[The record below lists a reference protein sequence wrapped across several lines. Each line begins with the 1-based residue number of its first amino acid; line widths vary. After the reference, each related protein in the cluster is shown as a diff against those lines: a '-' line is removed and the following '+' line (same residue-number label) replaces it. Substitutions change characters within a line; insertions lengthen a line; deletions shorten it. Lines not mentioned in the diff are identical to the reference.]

1 MCCPKGGHWAQTRE
15 RVPSLLQV
23 LSSGCYKVP
32 YKLRHQ
38 LFSLGGAIALFT
50 ASSSYS
56 QQPPAVPPVVPN
68 LRTIT
73 DLAEI
78 HSLPPEEAKRGYP
91 VHLQAVVTY
100 FEPTSPDFFLQD
112 KTGGIWVQWKK
123 GMPEPK
129 SGQMIDLQAITT
141 QADFAPDLMNARWQV
156 LGESSMPVPKKATL
170 EEMAS
175 TGLDSQWVEVEG
187 IVRSAAVSTEGRPL
201 QFFLEMMGGR
211 LIGMISNLTQIP
223 PGFVDSRVRVTGVCG
238 AQFNQKNQMTGV
250 VLYVTSLDRVK
261 ILQPGVLDP
270 FALGTRPIASLQ
282 RFTYGG
288 LPKHRVKISG
298 VVTGQFEGKQLYITD
313 HTGNLYIELDQAVPL
328 HPGDWVEAVG
338 FAGIS
343 DFTPVLLDAVCR
355 RVGTAAS
362 PAPVVLQAEKALDDM
377 YDSTLMTLEGTLTGR
392 SAMQQEDVMIINHGQ
407 TTFRAVAGP
416 EASDP
421 QRTLREGSRVRVT
434 GICVLQKGITGT
446 PEAIK
451 LRLRSP
457 ADLVLVESPSWWTRE
472 HALLVLGFVA
482 LVTILTSA
490 WVMILRRRVRS
501 QMTELQTKN
510 QALAQ
515 AVEDAKQA
523 TRLKS
528 EFLANMSHEIRTP
541 MNAILGMTSLAL
553 DSHSREEQQEYL
565 TDVMNSAESLLS
577 LLNDILD
584 LSKIEAGRMELSPTQ
599 VSLGPLVQDA
609 TRFLSQAA
617 RQKGL
622 ELTWNCAPAIPDN
635 LLADPL
641 RLRQVLLN
649 LLGNAIKFTER
660 GSVEVQAQPE
670 SEDQNTML
678 VRFAVRDTGLGIP
691 EDKQALIFESFCQAD
706 GSTSRKHGGTGLGL
720 TISSR
725 LVELMGGRIWVE
737 SKPGVGS
744 TFYFTAQLSKATPP
758 EVQPQTNGR
767 KAAPVAPLDSE
778 ARKQLGSLDILVA
791 EDNFVNLKLIM
802 RLLERW
808 GQRVTIAGNGREA
821 LDAFQKKTF
830 DLVILDIQMPELDGF
845 EVAAAI
851 RESEKKTGR
860 YTPIMALTAHAL
872 AGQQQECLARGM
884 DGFASK
890 PIQPRKLLKTLIS
903 LAPRVP
909 RSVI

>member
-1 MCCPKGGHWAQTRE
+1 ME
-15 RVPSLLQV
+15 RAPSLLAV
-23 LSSGCYKVP
+23 SCGGCYKVP
-32 YKLRHQ
+32 DKLRHQ
-38 LFSLGGAIALFT
+38 LLSLTGAVALFAAT
-50 ASSSYS
+50 SSYG
-56 QQPPAVPPVVPN
+56 QTAPAVVE

-73 DLAEI
+73 RLAEI
-78 HSLPPEEAKRGYP
+78 HSLAPEEAKRGYP

-100 FEPTSPDFFLQD
+100 FEPTSPDFFIQD
-112 KTGGIWVQWKK
+112 KTGGIWVRWTKDLPQ
-123 GMPEPK
+123 PK
-129 SGQMIDLQAITT
+129 AGQLIDLRGITT
-141 QADFAPDLMNARWQV
+141 QDDFAPDISKPTWQV
-156 LGESSMPVPKKATL
+156 LGNVSMPAPKKASL

-175 TGLDSQWVEVEG
+175 TRMDSQWVAIEG
-187 IVRSAAVSTEGRPL
+187 IVRSAVVSAEHRPL
-201 QFFLEMMGGR
+201 QFFLEVMGGR
-211 LIGMISNLTQIP
+211 VVGYIPGIFEVP
-223 PGFVDSRVRVTGVCG
+223 PGFVDSRIRVNGVCG
-238 AQFNQKNQMTGV
+238 AIFNQKNQMIGV
-250 VLYVTSLDRVK
+250 SLYVPSLDWVK
-261 ILQPGVLDP
+261 TLEPGAQNP
-270 FALGTRPIASLQ
+270 FALTSRPIATLQ
-282 RFTYGG
+282 RFTFGG
-288 LPKHRVKISG
+288 LPEHRVKVSG
-298 VVTGQFEGKQLYITD
+298 VVTGQFEGKQLYISD
-313 HTGNLYIELDQAVPL
+313 PTGNLYVELNQSIPL
-328 HPGDWVEAVG
+328 RPGDRVEAVG
-338 FAGIS
+338 FAGSI
-343 DFTPVLLDAVCR
+343 DFTPALLDAECR
-355 RVGTAAS
+355 RMESGAPS
-362 PAPVVLQAEKALDDM
+362 APVVIQAEQALDDK
-377 YDSTLMTLEGTLTGR
+377 YDSTLVTMEGTLTGR
-392 SAMQQEDVMIINHGQ
+392 STLQQEDVMIINHGQ

-416 EASDP
+416 GASDP
-421 QRTLREGSRVRVT
+421 HRTLREGSRVRVT
-434 GICVLQKGITGT
+434 GICILQKGVIGT
-446 PEAIK
+446 PESIK
-451 LRLRSP
+451 LRLRSS
-457 ADLVLVESPSWWTRE
+457 ADLVLVESASWWTRE
-472 HALLVLGFVA
+472 RALLVLAFVA
-482 LVTILTSA
+482 LVTIATST

-510 QALAQ
+510 EALAQ

-584 LSKIEAGRMELSPTQ
+584 LSKIEAGRMELSLTV
-599 VSLGPLVQDA
+599 VSLGTLVQDA

-622 ELTWNCAPAIPDN
+622 ELNWSCSPGIPDN

-649 LLGNAIKFTER
+649 LVGNAIKFTER
-660 GSVEVQAQPE
+660 GGVEVQAQPE
-670 SEDQNTML
+670 SEDQNTIV

-744 TFYFTAQLSKATPP
+744 TFYFTAQLSKATAPEPQPP
-758 EVQPQTNGR
+758 TNGR
-767 KAAPVAPLDSE
+767 KVAPVVAAIDSE

-791 EDNFVNLKLIM
+791 EDNFVNLKLIT

-808 GQRVTIAGNGREA
+808 GQRVTIAANGREA
-821 LDAFQKKTF
+821 LDAFKKKTF
-830 DLVILDIQMPELDGF
+830 DVVILDIQMPELDGF

-851 RESEKKTGR
+851 RDLEKKTGR

-872 AGQQQECLARGM
+872 AGQQEECLARGM
-884 DGFASK
+884 DGFSSK

-909 RSVI
+909 R